1 MMESTE
7 VERAATRATLPR
19 DTRREVERRTRK
31 QTNPHFVSEQ
41 RKDHPRDRRH
51 TAGRHDT
58 RLASCKS
65 ANHAIV
71 SRPMESMD
79 NKYGGS

>member
-31 QTNPHFVSEQ
+31 QTNPHFVSENREKTILETGDTQ
-41 RKDHPRDRRH
+41 RGDTTRDWRAASRLI
-51 TAGRHDT
+51 T
-58 RLASCKS
+58 RSSRKAHGKHLAE
-65 ANHAIV
+65 H
-71 SRPMESMD
+71 
-79 NKYGGS
+79 G